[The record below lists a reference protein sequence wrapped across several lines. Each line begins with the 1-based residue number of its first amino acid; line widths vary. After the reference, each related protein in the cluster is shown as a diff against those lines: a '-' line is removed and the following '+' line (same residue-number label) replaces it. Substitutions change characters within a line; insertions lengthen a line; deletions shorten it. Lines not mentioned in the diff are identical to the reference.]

1 MISDPVTRQS
11 SGSVLVRPVHRL
23 VSFCAL
29 LGLLLAAAVGIAAP
43 NRAAAQL
50 PSADLTILRISGPH
64 TAKPGKG
71 TRFKIVATNLGPATS
86 QLDVAVTT
94 SGGLQLDLLQCDL
107 GISPDGPFCE
117 YSNVAPGERRTTLA
131 VATVLSGAGS
141 GALTACTNNEGQ
153 TEDPNSANNCASLT
167 IGISG

>member
-1 MISDPVTRQS
+1 MRS
-11 SGSVLVRPVHRL
+11 VHRL

-29 LGLLLAAAVGIAAP
+29 LGLLLATAVGIAAP

-64 TAKPGKG
+64 TAKPGKV
-71 TRFKIVATNLGPATS
+71 TKFKIVATNLGPAAS

-94 SGGLQLDLLQCDL
+94 SGGLQLDFLQCDL

-141 GALTACTNNEGQ
+141 SGVLTACTNNEGQ
-153 TEDPNSANNCASLT
+153 TEDQNSANDCASLT